1 MERVFIILDTPDFG
15 PWMTNTDIF
24 HLLDLF
30 LILEQRIRNFIKIW
44 GCLSKLKKIQISVWS
59 RKPSADPSCAVALAL
74 NRPHKI
80 FGRKRPLRTVFKT
93 VRFFWIFLS
102 IYGGI
107 TLLSGKACEKR
118 QGTCIE
124 MLFCPDFDE
133 DK

>member
-80 FGRKRPLRTVFKT
+80 FGRKRPLRTVFETVFLYFFNLGRNFVSWRIVGSLNLTPYLGGKT
-93 VRFFWIFLS
+93 
-102 IYGGI
+102 
-107 TLLSGKACEKR
+107 
-118 QGTCIE
+118 
-124 MLFCPDFDE
+124 
-133 DK
+133 